1 VIARGRHN
9 PRNKKLAL
17 LGATVALI
25 VAMLACTSND
35 SLFIKLTATPVPT
48 VTPTPLAGVDTR
60 YKKGDQLYAVDVERI
75 INLGSQAGDTGG
87 IIGAGFLSCFRN
99 SPVTVQDISR
109 SVVDSSDPDIYY
121 QVDCGQGGS
130 GWLPQYKLTPYNP
143 AGGTAVVKSPD
154 GKGAPLY
161 KDSTIKAALASDKP
175 CPDGTQVKISD
186 ATRNIDL
193 SGKTL
198 DKNIY
203 LQVQCGDASGWV
215 VDSMLAP
222 SQ

>member
-1 VIARGRHN
+1 MIARLQYNLR
-9 PRNKKLAL
+9 PKKTAL
-17 LGATVALI
+17 FSTTVALI
-25 VAMLACTSND
+25 LAMLACPSND

-48 VTPTPLAGVDTR
+48 ITPTPLVGVDTR
-60 YKKGDQLYAVDVERI
+60 YKKGDQLYAVDSERI

-99 SPVTVQDISR
+99 SQVTIQDISR
-109 SVVDSSDPDIYY
+109 SVVDPTDPDIYY
-121 QVDCGQGGS
+121 QVDCGQGES

-143 AGGTAVVKSPD
+143 AGATAVVKSPD

-161 KDSTIKAALASDKP
+161 KDSTVKAALASDKP

-193 SGKTL
+193 SSNTP
-198 DKNIY
+198 DMNIY
-203 LQVQCGDASGWV
+203 LQVQCGDVNGWI

-222 SQ
+222 PQ